1 MRITGY
7 SPAYAADFARLNYQ
21 WIEQYFRIEDED
33 RTALDHPEA
42 YAIEP
47 GGEIFFLLIGETIM
61 AVKS

>member
-42 YAIEP
+42 C
-47 GGEIFFLLIGETIM
+47 LLYTSDAADE
-61 AVKS
+61 